1 MTSSLDS
8 LVMQF
13 DSRKPPPVE
22 LWKPDRISTI
32 DININRQGEW
42 FYRGSKIERTRM
54 VALFS
59 TILLRED
66 DSWFLVTPQE
76 KLQITVEVAPFIAE
90 LMEVTGTG
98 ESQSLKFTDN
108 TGNRF
113 TADNDHHLWISY
125 PDTGEP
131 LPMVIVRRNL
141 PALLC
146 RAVYYQLAELMTE
159 KDSVPGV
166 WSEGVFFKLDG

>member
-1 MTSSLDS
+1 MPSTLES
-8 LVMQF
+8 LVSQF
-13 DSRKPPPVE
+13 DLRKPPPVE
-22 LWKPDRISTI
+22 LWKPDRLSSI
-32 DININRQGEW
+32 DIHINRQGEW
-42 FYRGSKIERTRM
+42 FYRGSKIERKRM

-59 TILLRED
+59 TILWREE
-66 DSWFLVTPQE
+66 DSYFLVTPQE
-76 KLQITVEVAPFIAE
+76 KLQISVEVAPFIAE
-90 LMEVTGTG
+90 LMEVTGSG
-98 ESQSLKFTDN
+98 ESQSLEFTDN
-108 TGNRF
+108 AGNRF
-113 TADNDHHLWISY
+113 TADNDHSIWISY

-166 WSEGVFFKLDG
+166 WSEGVFFKLDS